1 MYKYLEKMVDI
12 QEKIF
17 NKYGIDI
24 TKENIFKLY
33 KIDKPDPSEEELGKA
48 IEAARKRW
56 NQSINGANEKNAE
69 RDRERLEKADKYEA
83 VLRNPELCR
92 SVFDFYTKGSS
103 QTKVFT
109 GESGGDTGFAREYF
123 KLISTSKKLQKG
135 DIEFFFNY
143 YPSERKNKKAILE
156 MLGKDFKLK
165 LTDDAKSDEAEKEF
179 SGKTKDQ
186 SSPLMTNLFQE
197 ATIFKLRK
205 CVEFY
210 EKSLQSTEVCSRY
223 PSLREGFYAFL
234 DLDRMEDIHQF
245 SDYVAVKSRAVYSI
259 RQERGTDY
267 VPLVDLFNTLQTI
280 VAYRDVVDN
289 FSEFKLLVRY
299 PELTPYMYSFVKM
312 KPDTL
317 KGIAAIACSE
327 CSFRNDTDFILS
339 YYNPLYSHFGII
351 NSGIGGILK
360 KAEKKTRQNAVLK
373 AINERLGLQNR
384 RSFPIWAEI
393 VYGLA
398 YWPVFLVYLI
408 FELFKLVF
416 TTLAR
421 FTIPV
426 YVTTFGV
433 IFVLVSY
440 IWFKIAGVWTPS
452 IKELSSNICMFV
464 KETYLDVFST
474 SPTFPLKVLV
484 FIFLLSM
491 FFFLCVL
498 PAWFTAKL
506 VAESTKGLNK
516 QYDWIGYERTFQ
528 RIFRNLKLK
537 AVESYKAKKRFF
549 LKRKM
554 GSVVVNLLCVA
565 GIFSLVY
572 FAVGMKLFDRE
583 TVQARQIE
591 EPVPLVKGN
600 AFDGIEAD
608 KTEQVTD
615 SVNKKTDTVIT
626 VTVPSANIRSGPG
639 MSNSVITIVH
649 QGDEF
654 VTTGKGQVSGDNT
667 WYEIYLDDNREQT
680 GWVSQKVVVFR

>member
-83 VLRNPELCR
+83 VVRNPELCR

-234 DLDRMEDIHQF
+234 DLDRM
-245 SDYVAVKSRAVYSI
+245 
-259 RQERGTDY
+259 
-267 VPLVDLFNTLQTI
+267 
-280 VAYRDVVDN
+280 
-289 FSEFKLLVRY
+289 
-299 PELTPYMYSFVKM
+299 
-312 KPDTL
+312 
-317 KGIAAIACSE
+317 
-327 CSFRNDTDFILS
+327 
-339 YYNPLYSHFGII
+339 
-351 NSGIGGILK
+351 
-360 KAEKKTRQNAVLK
+360 
-373 AINERLGLQNR
+373 
-384 RSFPIWAEI
+384 
-393 VYGLA
+393 
-398 YWPVFLVYLI
+398 
-408 FELFKLVF
+408 
-416 TTLAR
+416 
-421 FTIPV
+421 
-426 YVTTFGV
+426 
-433 IFVLVSY
+433 
-440 IWFKIAGVWTPS
+440 
-452 IKELSSNICMFV
+452 
-464 KETYLDVFST
+464 
-474 SPTFPLKVLV
+474 
-484 FIFLLSM
+484 
-491 FFFLCVL
+491 
-498 PAWFTAKL
+498 
-506 VAESTKGLNK
+506 
-516 QYDWIGYERTFQ
+516 
-528 RIFRNLKLK
+528 
-537 AVESYKAKKRFF
+537 
-549 LKRKM
+549 
-554 GSVVVNLLCVA
+554 
-565 GIFSLVY
+565 
-572 FAVGMKLFDRE
+572 
-583 TVQARQIE
+583 
-591 EPVPLVKGN
+591 
-600 AFDGIEAD
+600 
-608 KTEQVTD
+608 
-615 SVNKKTDTVIT
+615 
-626 VTVPSANIRSGPG
+626 
-639 MSNSVITIVH
+639 
-649 QGDEF
+649 
-654 VTTGKGQVSGDNT
+654 
-667 WYEIYLDDNREQT
+667 
-680 GWVSQKVVVFR
+680 